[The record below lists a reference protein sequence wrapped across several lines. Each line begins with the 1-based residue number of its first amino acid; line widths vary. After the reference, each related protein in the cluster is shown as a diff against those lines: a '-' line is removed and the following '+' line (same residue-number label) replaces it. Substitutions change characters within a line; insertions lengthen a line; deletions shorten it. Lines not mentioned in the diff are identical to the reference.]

1 MQCCKTEIRLV
12 SCRDLPGL
20 RALVVDKIPE
30 VKVYI
35 LVARWLGGSM
45 ARWLGGSVA
54 RQSGLSSRRTAPTI
68 VPRKLSLYSVVK
80 LKAESIFNLIA
91 VLTP

>member
-1 MQCCKTEIRLV
+1 MMQCCKTEIRLV

-20 RALVVDKIPE
+20 RTLVADKILK

-35 LVARWLGGSM
+35 LVARRFGNPN
-45 ARWLGGSVA
+45 R
-54 RQSGLSSRRTAPTI
+54 PTI
-68 VPRKLSLYSVVK
+68 VPRNFSLYSVVK
-80 LKAESIFNLIA
+80 LKAESIFDLIA

>member
-1 MQCCKTEIRLV
+1 MHCCKTEIRLV

-20 RALVVDKIPE
+20 RALVVDKILK

-35 LVARWLGGSM
+35 LVARWLGGS
-45 ARWLGGSVA
+45 AI
-54 RQSGLSSRRTAPTI
+54 RTTEPPNRPTI
-68 VPRKLSLYSVVK
+68 VPRKFSLYSVVK
-80 LKAESIFNLIA
+80 LKAESIFDLIA

>member
-1 MQCCKTEIRLV
+1 MQWCKTEIRLV

-20 RALVVDKIPE
+20 RALVVDKILE

-35 LVARWLGGSM
+35 LV

-54 RQSGLSSRRTAPTI
+54 RQSGLSSRQTAPTI
-68 VPRKLSLYSVVK
+68 APRKFSLYSVVK
-80 LKAESIFNLIA
+80 LKAESIFDLIA

>member
-1 MQCCKTEIRLV
+1 MMQWCKTEIRLV

-20 RALVVDKIPE
+20 RALVVDKILE

-35 LVARWLGGSM
+35 LV

-80 LKAESIFNLIA
+80 LKAESIFDLIA

>member
-1 MQCCKTEIRLV
+1 MMQCCKTEIRLV

-20 RALVVDKIPE
+20 RTLVADKILK

-35 LVARWLGGSM
+35 LVARWLGGS
-45 ARWLGGSVA
+45 AS
-54 RQSGLSSRRTAPTI
+54 I
-68 VPRKLSLYSVVK
+68 VPRNFSLYSVVK
-80 LKAESIFNLIA
+80 LKAESIFDLIA

>member
-20 RALVVDKIPE
+20 RAVVVDKILK

-35 LVARWLGGSM
+35 LVARWFGNQDYR
-45 ARWLGGSVA
+45 ADEPP
-54 RQSGLSSRRTAPTI
+54 QQ
-68 VPRKLSLYSVVK
+68 LYLENFPCIL
-80 LKAESIFNLIA
+80 LKAESIFDLIA